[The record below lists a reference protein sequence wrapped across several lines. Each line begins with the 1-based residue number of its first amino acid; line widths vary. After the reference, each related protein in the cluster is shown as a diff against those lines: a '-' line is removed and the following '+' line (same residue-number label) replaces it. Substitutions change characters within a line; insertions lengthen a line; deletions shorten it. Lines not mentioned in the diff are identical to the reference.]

1 MSQQYPKWA
10 IPLGIRITDWIAVI
24 AFILSVAGF
33 LWTAFARQLYPST
46 DISFPEQIQIQCAP
60 YDQKKKECPSNSGI
74 KLIADL
80 FSIWNDSIIS
90 TKPQILQRI
99 DATVD
104 ADSFGRLPMRW
115 QYFTE
120 VVDRANKQKGNAGR
134 TIFYF
139 GDLRNIEIEFYPV
152 QMVDDG
158 TFTWFSLLNAIADKN
173 IVAEFY
179 LDFAYGSDLD
189 ALCHLS
195 FRSEDLSRLRNS
207 NFSSPYI
214 VADATCRAI
223 EAAVGR
229 TDLPK
234 IRGKLPRH

>member
-1 MSQQYPKWA
+1 MSKQYPKWA
-10 IPLGIRITDWIAVI
+10 TPLGIKITDWVAVI
-24 AFILSVAGF
+24 AFILSVAGL

-60 YDQKKKECPSNSGI
+60 YDRDKKECPSDSGI
-74 KLIADL
+74 KLVADL

-104 ADSFGRLPMRW
+104 ANFLGRLPMRW

-152 QMVDDG
+152 QIVGDD
-158 TFTWFSLLNAIADKN
+158 TFTWASLLNAIAKSN
-173 IVAEFY
+173 AFVEFR
-179 LDFAYGSDLD
+179 LDFAYGSDVD

-214 VADATCRAI
+214 VADATCQAI
-223 EAAVGR
+223 EASVGR
-229 TDLPK
+229 NDLPK
-234 IRGKLPRH
+234 SQGELPRS